1 MVSFQGGG
9 YSGNGST
16 DTLSGN
22 GRASFS
28 PRKNVAK
35 LARREHT
42 TSSAAGSLR
51 VAALASAHFYTNYRS
66 NDDG

>member
-22 GRASFS
+22 ASFS
-28 PRKNVAK
+28 PHKNVAK